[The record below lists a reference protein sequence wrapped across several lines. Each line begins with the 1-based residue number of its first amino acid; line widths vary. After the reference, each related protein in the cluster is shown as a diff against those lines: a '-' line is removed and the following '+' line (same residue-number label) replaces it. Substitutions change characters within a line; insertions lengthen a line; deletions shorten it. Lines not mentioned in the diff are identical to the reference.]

1 VIENPTGGGF
11 PWAGGTATF
20 ASMTLPAPRTRV
32 HAFTDDALG
41 DHDAVGLAEEIRSG
55 RVSAAEAVDAAIAR
69 VEKLDPELNGL
80 ACADFDRAR
89 ARAARPGAGYFAGV
103 PTFVK
108 DNSDV
113 QGLPTQ
119 QGCSAYA
126 GAPAKADGDFAAMF
140 FGTGLVG
147 IGKTQLSEFG
157 FSASAEFARSKSEG
171 GADPVRNPWNTAY
184 SSGASS
190 AGSAAF
196 VAAGA
201 VPIAHANDGGGSIRI
216 PAGCN
221 GLIGLKPTRGRVPQD
236 KMIREMPLRI
246 VADGVV
252 SRTVRDTAAFLRESE
267 KQYRNLKMPP
277 IGDVRGPGS
286 KRLRI
291 AVVID
296 SIGDLRTD
304 PEVAD
309 AVRTAAKQLE
319 GLGHVV
325 EEIAVPVPDY
335 FLDDFLAYWSLLAS
349 FMLTTGKR
357 TFGPSFDRSRTDN
370 LSKGLA
376 RHGLRS
382 TWKLPVTL
390 GRLGGSK
397 VVSRRFFR
405 DYDAVLTPVLAKP
418 TPELGWLN
426 PAQPYDVVIERLI
439 ELVNF
444 TPLQNATGDPGI
456 SLPLGTSSNGMPIGV
471 QLATGWGHEARLL
484 EVAYELEEAVGFA
497 RITD

>member
-1 VIENPTGGGF
+1 
-11 PWAGGTATF
+11 
-20 ASMTLPAPRTRV
+20 MTLPAPRARV
-32 HAFTDDALG
+32 HAFTDDALA
-41 DHDAVGLAEEIRSG
+41 DHDAVGLAEEIRAG

-69 VEKLDPELNGL
+69 VEVLQPELNGMS
-80 ACADFDRAR
+80 CADFDRAR
-89 ARAARPGAGYFAGV
+89 ARATRPGSGFFAGV

-119 QGCSAYA
+119 QGCSAYV
-126 GAPAKADGDFAAMF
+126 GIPAKADGDFAAMF
-140 FGTGLVG
+140 FGTGVIGL
-147 IGKTQLSEFG
+147 GKTQLSEFG
-157 FSASAEFARSKSEG
+157 FSASAEFAN
-171 GADPVRNPWNTAY
+171 ADPVRNPWHTGY

-196 VAAGA
+196 VAGGA

-236 KMIREMPLRI
+236 KLIREMPLRI

-252 SRTVRDTAAFLRESE
+252 SRSVRDTAAFLRESE
-267 KQYRNLKMPP
+267 KHYRNLKMPP
-277 IGDVRGPGS
+277 IGDVRGPGG

-291 AVVID
+291 ALIVD

-304 PEVAD
+304 PEVVD
-309 AVRTAAKQLE
+309 VVRAAAKQLE
-319 GLGHVV
+319 GLGHHV

-335 FLDDFLAYWSLLAS
+335 FIDDFLAYWSLLAS

-357 TFGPSFDRSRTDN
+357 TFGPTFRRELTDN

-376 RHGLRS
+376 KHGVRQA
-382 TWKLPVTL
+382 WRLPLTL
-390 GRLGGSK
+390 GRLGASK
-397 VVSRRFFR
+397 QVSRRFFA

-426 PAQPYDVVIERLI
+426 PAQPYEVIIDRLVQ
-439 ELVNF
+439 LVNF
-444 TPLQNATGDPGI
+444 TPLQNATGDPAI
-456 SLPLGTSSNGMPIGV
+456 SLPLGTSVDGLPIGV
-471 QLATGWGHEARLL
+471 QLATGWGREARLL

-497 RITD
+497 RIQDA

>member
-1 VIENPTGGGF
+1 
-11 PWAGGTATF
+11 
-20 ASMTLPAPRTRV
+20 MTLPPTRTRV

-55 RVSAAEAVDAAIAR
+55 RVSAREAVDAAIAR
-69 VEKLDPELNGL
+69 TEVLQPELNGL

-89 ARAARPGAGYFAGV
+89 ARADRPGSGFFAGV

-119 QGCSAYA
+119 QGCSAYVSA
-126 GAPAKADGDFAAMF
+126 RAAADGDYARMLFSQ
-140 FGTGLVG
+140 GLIG
-147 IGKTQLSEFG
+147 LGKTQLSEFG
-157 FSASAEFARSKSEG
+157 FSASAEFARSKEEG

-221 GLIGLKPTRGRVPQD
+221 GLVGLKPTRGRVPQD
-236 KMIREMPLRI
+236 KMLREMPLRI

-252 SRTVRDTAAFLRESE
+252 TRSVRDTAAFLRESE
-267 KQYRNLKMPP
+267 KQHRNLKLPP
-277 IGDVRGPGS
+277 IGDVRGSSP

-291 AVVID
+291 AMVID
-296 SIGDLRTD
+296 SIGGFRTD
-304 PEVAD
+304 PEVVEV
-309 AVRTAAKQLE
+309 VRSAAKQLE
-319 GLGHVV
+319 SLGHTI
-325 EEIAVPVPDY
+325 EEIPVPAPDF
-335 FLDDFLAYWSLLAS
+335 FLDDFLAYWSFLAT
-349 FMLTTGKR
+349 FMLGTGKR
-357 TFGPSFDRSRTDN
+357 TFGPSFDRALTDN

-376 RHGLRS
+376 RHGLRQA
-382 TWKLPVTL
+382 WRLPLTL
-390 GRLGGSK
+390 SRLGASK
-397 VVSRRFFR
+397 RVSAKFFST
-405 DYDAVLTPVLAKP
+405 YDAVLTPVLALP

-426 PAQPYDVVIERLI
+426 PAQPYEVVLERLI
-439 ELVNF
+439 QLVNF
-444 TPLQNATGDPGI
+444 TPLQNATGDPAV
-456 SLPLGTSSNGMPIGV
+456 SLPLGTSRNGMPVGV
-471 QLATGWGHEARLL
+471 QIGAGAGHEARLL
-484 EVAYELEEAVGFA
+484 EVAFELEEAVGFA
-497 RITD
+497 RIQDQ